1 MPVYHVKCY
10 ETVNFTVSIEAET
23 EDEAR
28 ELAHADI
35 NSQEVVAESTTEWDI
50 EEVILESEEWYNKQ
64 GGRLNCSYS
73 VRDNIQF
80 VLGATLTFKLFSKL

>member
-23 EDEAR
+23 EDESR

-35 NSQEVVAESTTEWDI
+35 NSHEVIAESTTEWDI
-50 EEVILESEEWYNKQ
+50 EEVIFDSEEWYNKQ
-64 GGRLNCSYS
+64 GG
-73 VRDNIQF
+73 V
-80 VLGATLTFKLFSKL
+80 A

>member
-35 NSQEVVAESTTEWDI
+35 NSHEVIAESTTEWDI
-50 EEVILESEEWYNKQ
+50 E
-64 GGRLNCSYS
+64 
-73 VRDNIQF
+73 
-80 VLGATLTFKLFSKL
+80 

>member
-10 ETVNFTVSIEAET
+10 ETVNFTVSIEAES

-35 NSQEVVAESTTEWDI
+35 NSFPVEMEYVSEWSIESV
-50 EEVILESEEWYNKQ
+50 EEV
-64 GGRLNCSYS
+64 
-73 VRDNIQF
+73 
-80 VLGATLTFKLFSKL
+80 